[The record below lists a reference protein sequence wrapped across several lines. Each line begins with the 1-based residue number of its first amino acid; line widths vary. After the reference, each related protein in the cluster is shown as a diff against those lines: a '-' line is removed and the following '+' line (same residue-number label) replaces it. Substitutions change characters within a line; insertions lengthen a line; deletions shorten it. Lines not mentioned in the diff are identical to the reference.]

1 MQLSAAYSASSCIA
15 EKLKHGGGELR
26 RTFQLRHVT
35 AIINDLELGVR
46 NLLMKSLAKAER
58 YEFIVAAPNDERRPI
73 DHAEPVIEHVVSAH
87 HRLEEL
93 TNGVVVSGGHSLLK
107 DSVNI
112 SVEARI
118 AKC

>member
-1 MQLSAAYSASSCIA
+1 MPLRSMPLSAAYSASSCIA

-58 YEFIVAAPNDERRPI
+58 YEFIVAAPNDESRPI
-73 DHAEPVIEHVVSAH
+73 DHAEAVIEHVVFALNCLN
-87 HRLEEL
+87 RLINVEFVNVGDL
-93 TNGVVVSGGHSLLK
+93 SII
-107 DSVNI
+107 DSV
-112 SVEARI
+112 E
-118 AKC
+118 